1 MSRSNPTD
9 GSPNPS
15 TRWFEWHGAKSGDGI
30 RYYDKEKK
38 QNVKIGEKFAF
49 LLLDE
54 LAVIKGWHEASESG
68 IFSNE
73 VRDTRN
79 ETFVVRSFKGGELA
93 VGFYAGI
100 RDRVAAHGGHFVA
113 SLYIAY
119 KDGSEYKLGNLQL
132 KGAAL
137 SAWMEFKK
145 ANRKAIYEQA
155 IAIKGHTEGKKGSV
169 VYQSPV
175 FAVMPASEEAN
186 NIAKALDAELQTYLE
201 TYFKKPRTEAANA
214 QREVTENHAPEPE
227 RGNSGFDDM
236 PDDMPWKDEED
247 IQF

>member
-1 MSRSNPTD
+1 MSRSNPT
-9 GSPNPS
+9 SNLANPS
-15 TRWFEWHGAKSGDGI
+15 TRWYEWHGAQNGDGI

-38 QNVKIGEKFAF
+38 QNVKVGEKFAF

-54 LAVIKGWHEASESG
+54 MACVKGWHEASESG

-79 ETFVVRSFKGGELA
+79 ETLVVRSFKGGELA
-93 VGFYAGI
+93 VGFYAQI

-119 KDGSEYKLGNLQL
+119 KDGNEYKLGNLQL

-145 ANRKAIYEQA
+145 ANRKEVYEQA

-169 VYQSPV
+169 TFFSPV
-175 FAVMPASEEAN
+175 FGLAPASEEAN
-186 NIAKALDAELQTYLE
+186 NIAKMLDTELQSYLE
-201 TYFKKPRTEAANA
+201 AYLKKPRTDAAQE
-214 QREVTENHAPEPE
+214 QREVEIPPQG
-227 RGNSGFDDM
+227 RSSGFEDM
-236 PDDMPWKDEED
+236 PDDLPWREEEEVV
-247 IQF
+247 F